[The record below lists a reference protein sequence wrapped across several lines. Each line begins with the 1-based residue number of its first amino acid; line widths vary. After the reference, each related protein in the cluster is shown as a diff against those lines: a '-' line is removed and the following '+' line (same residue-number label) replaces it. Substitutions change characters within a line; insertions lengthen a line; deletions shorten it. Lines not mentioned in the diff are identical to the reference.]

1 MHRQTFE
8 LMVERALKK
17 LPTTFRQRLR
27 NVAVVVELQSP
38 DPDLLGLYEGR
49 PLTERTSQDSFGMP
63 DRITI
68 FQRPHEQMTRNPRQL
83 QKLVDET
90 VWHEVAH
97 YFGLNEQE
105 VLRAERRRARLANSY
120 GKGRS

>member
-1 MHRQTFE
+1 MHQQTFE

-17 LPTTFRQRLR
+17 LPSNFRKRLQ
-27 NVAVVVELQSP
+27 NVAVVVEMESP

-97 YFGLNEQE
+97 YFGLNERE
-105 VLRAERRRARLANSY
+105 VLTAERRRVRLASGY

>member
-1 MHRQTFE
+1 
-8 LMVERALKK
+8 MVERALEK
-17 LPTTFRQRLR
+17 LPSNFRQRLR
-27 NVAVVVELQSP
+27 NVAVVVEMQSP

-49 PLTERTSQDSFGMP
+49 PLTERSSQDSFSMP

-68 FQRPHEQMTRNPRQL
+68 FQRPHEQMTRNLRQL

-97 YFGLNEQE
+97 YFGLNEKE
-105 VLRAERRRARLANSY
+105 VLRAERQRA
-120 GKGRS
+120 KGRS